1 MGDRCYVELTVLKE
15 HADRVRALLDKVDH
29 SASSDEEAFSDETLH
44 VFGFEEVNYGTLP
57 FLYQLETAGIAHTS
71 RWSGGDE
78 YGAGTK
84 HLRFAP
90 DGTVQYSEY
99 ADTEEGKIDTSKL
112 LEFVNASGVTV
123 ESIRAYILDHIESF
137 KPLGWEGQGENGK
150 RYLALKLIGGT

>member
-15 HADRVRALLDKVDH
+15 HADPVRALLDKVDY
-29 SASSDEEAFSDETLH
+29 SASTDEAAFSDETLH

-78 YGAGTK
+78 YGAGTT

-90 DGTVQYSEY
+90 DGTVRYSEY
-99 ADTEEGKIDTSKL
+99 DDSEEETVPRDKL
-112 LEFVNASGVTV
+112 LEAIQRPNATV
-123 ESIRAYILDHIESF
+123 DSIRDFVASHMASLI
-137 KPLGWEGQGENGK
+137 PLPWEGQEENGK
-150 RYLALKLIGGT
+150 RHRALKLIGGT